1 MSVAGNHSVNH
12 RFLPNGRKRKLS
24 PCSVSPHD
32 KRQTR
37 LKFTSEKRIR
47 VSQEVP
53 DTVNSELLD
62 SDMAHTESNNKLPF
76 ANSFSAKASLNN
88 HKKPGQGKK
97 LVIKNRK
104 GELPEIGRKEGGRRE
119 GGTTLRMVDIP
130 VTLSSCTML
139 SLYINNGCQG
149 SVTLVCC
156 SLECLISCF

>member
-24 PCSVSPHD
+24 PCSVSSHD
-32 KRQTR
+32 KRQSK

-47 VSQEVP
+47 VSQEVL

-62 SDMAHTESNNKLPF
+62 SDMAHTVSPTESNNKLPF

-104 GELPEIGRKEGGRRE
+104 GELGRKEGRWHNIKNGVHSC
-119 GGTTLRMVDIP
+119 GTFRM
-130 VTLSSCTML
+130 
-139 SLYINNGCQG
+139 YI
-149 SVTLVCC
+149 VVFIY
-156 SLECLISCF
+156 E